1 MGRRR
6 GDVTVWDVAA
16 GRATATLT
24 DQFGPD
30 QISLAFTADG
40 RRLAIATDGPEGAI
54 TLWDIAGQPTAEPW
68 ITGDGYWSNPTFSSD
83 GRWLAVD
90 DSRGVELWDVRAR
103 RSVATLARHTN
114 PVFSPDSR
122 LLATA
127 SGFPTEVAIWRVE
140 DRTRVATLNAGDVGG
155 QALRCSPDNQLL
167 AARGKD
173 GVTLQHFDAPSAA
186 RHACAIVGRDLTR
199 QE

>member
-40 RRLAIATDGPEGAI
+40 
-54 TLWDIAGQPTAEPW
+54 
-68 ITGDGYWSNPTFSSD
+68 YWSNPTFSSD

-90 DSRGVELWDVRAR
+90 DSKGVEL
-103 RSVATLARHTN
+103 
-114 PVFSPDSR
+114 
-122 LLATA
+122 
-127 SGFPTEVAIWRVE
+127 
-140 DRTRVATLNAGDVGG
+140 
-155 QALRCSPDNQLL
+155 
-167 AARGKD
+167 
-173 GVTLQHFDAPSAA
+173 
-186 RHACAIVGRDLTR
+186 
-199 QE
+199 